1 MTNVLLG
8 GVRDLRQGDVRAVR
22 SPIIVRTNLLYLVAM
37 TVRKHGLVEASAA
50 VFGRVTL
57 SLVFVIIHTVNVDDS
72 LVVLS

>member
-22 SPIIVRTNLLYLVAM
+22 SPVIVRSNLLCLAGV
-37 TVRKHGLVEASAA
+37 TVRQHGLVEASTA
-50 VFGRVTL
+50 VFWRVTL
-57 SLVFVIIHTVNVDDS
+57 PLVFVIIHTVNVDDS

>member
-8 GVRDLRQGDVRAVR
+8 GVRDLGQGDVRAVR

-50 VFGRVTL
+50 VFGCVTL
-57 SLVFVIIHTVNVDDS
+57 PLVFVIIHTVNVDDS